1 MRVEG
6 LTVALRP
13 RSAWEATDL
22 GVALVRRHAATIW
35 AAWVLTTLP
44 VLLLLCVAGALL
56 DMVWLAGLLLW
67 WLKPVFDRVPL
78 YILSR
83 AVFGAAPG
91 VAETVRAQRNWAWRP
106 MFAWLTW
113 RRLHPARSLL
123 LPVDLLEGLS
133 GSRRSERVRVLQ
145 RSSSGT
151 SFLTLLVAVHME
163 AMLSL
168 SIVALVM
175 MFVPVEF
182 LSAAAKA
189 VWEDILTD
197 MPLWAQLLQQLIY
210 WLAMSVIE
218 PFYVGAGF
226 GLYLNRRTQ
235 LEAWDVEL
243 AFRRLAA
250 RLGGGAA
257 AVLLTAGLGLGV
269 LTAPPVAA
277 ASIPLQS
284 AALAAVSSAGDDAKE
299 TAAGSTGADK
309 ADTAKATTNPAA
321 DKVGG
326 QAADTVAE
334 DTAGAPADGLQR
346 IFAGQHYDGDAKFRE
361 AVEQAYRDPDL
372 SPRTTVQVWERIV
385 PVKADP
391 TLPNARFAGTWME
404 SVARLFAFLAENIL
418 WVLAAILIVILARYH
433 RLWLSWVSDR
443 FDAPPPPDPLQI
455 HDIAVSEALP
465 DDLPGA
471 VRALWRQGQQRAALA
486 LFYRAAVK
494 RLDQNLGAPLP
505 PGATE
510 AECLRRARRLGEHA
524 YGQLFQRIVRCWQ
537 AAAYARRLPPATELE
552 TLLTDWSAPQGGAA

>member
-22 GVALVRRHAATIW
+22 GIALVRRHAATIW

-44 VLLLLCVAGALL
+44 VLLVLGLAGALL
-56 DMVWLAGLLLW
+56 DMVWLVGLLLW

-83 AVFGAAPG
+83 AVFGAAPSVG
-91 VAETVRAQRNWAWRP
+91 ETVRAQFRWGWRK

-123 LPVDLLEGLS
+123 LPVDLLEGLT
-133 GSRRSERVRVLQ
+133 GPRRSERVRVLQ
-145 RSSSGT
+145 RAASGT
-151 SFLTLLVAVHME
+151 SSLTMLVAVNME
-163 AMLSL
+163 AMLTL
-168 SIVALVM
+168 SIVALVL
-175 MFVPVEF
+175 MFVPLEF
-182 LSAAAKA
+182 LSVAAKA
-189 VWEDILTD
+189 MWEDILSD
-197 MPLWAQLLQQLIY
+197 MPLWAQLAQQLIY

-257 AVLLTAGLGLGV
+257 ALLLAAGLGLFA
-269 LTAPPVAA
+269 LSARPAA
-277 ASIPLQS
+277 A
-284 AALAAVSSAGDDAKE
+284 ADDH
-299 TAAGSTGADK
+299 
-309 ADTAKATTNPAA
+309 
-321 DKVGG
+321 VGG
-326 QAADTVAE
+326 IAVVTLEE
-334 DTAGAPADGLQR
+334 DTAAAPAESLQR
-346 IFAGQHYDGDAKFRE
+346 VFAGQYYDGDAAFRG
-361 AVEQAYRDPDL
+361 AADKAYQDPDL
-372 SPRTTVQVWERIV
+372 SPKTTVHVWERIV
-385 PVKADP
+385 PEKP
-391 TLPNARFAGTWME
+391 SERPNRQLTGTWLE
-404 SVARLFAFLAENIL
+404 SVARVFAFLAENIL
-418 WVLAAILIVILARYH
+418 WVFAAILIVILARYH
-433 RLWLSWVSDR
+433 RVWLSWVSDR
-443 FDAPPPPDPLQI
+443 FDAPPEPDPLQI
-455 HDIAVSEALP
+455 HDIAVPDALP

-494 RLDQNLGAPLP
+494 RLDQNLGVPLP

-524 YGQLFQRIVRCWQ
+524 YGRLFQRIVRCWQ
-537 AAAYARRLPPATELE
+537 AAAYARRLPPAGELE
-552 TLLTDWSAPQGGAA
+552 TLLTEWSAPTGSAA

>member
-22 GVALVRRHAATIW
+22 GIALVRRHAATIW

-44 VLLLLCVAGALL
+44 VLVLLCIACALL
-56 DMVWLAGLLLW
+56 DVVWLVGLLLW
-67 WLKPVFDRVPL
+67 WWKPVFDRVPL

-91 VAETVRAQRNWAWRP
+91 VAETVRAQLNWGWRA

-133 GSRRSERVRVLQ
+133 GSRRGDRVRVLQ

-151 SFLTLLVAVHME
+151 SFMTMLVAVNME
-163 AMLSL
+163 AMLTL
-168 SIVALVM
+168 SIIALVL

-182 LSAAAKA
+182 LTVASKA
-189 VWEDILTD
+189 MWEDLFVD
-197 MPLWAQLLQQLIY
+197 PPLWARLAQQLIY

-257 AVLLTAGLGLGV
+257 AVLLTAGLGLFA
-269 LTAPPVAA
+269 LAAQPVAA
-277 ASIPLQS
+277 ASLPLPAS
-284 AALAAVSSAGDDAKE
+284 AIAAASLVADDAKE
-299 TAAGSTGADK
+299 AVVAEDK
-309 ADTAKATTNPAA
+309 DKPAA
-321 DKVGG
+321 AASSSTDKVSG
-326 QAADTVAE
+326 QAAETVAE
-334 DTAGAPADGLQR
+334 DTAGAPADSLQR
-346 IFAGQHYDGDAKFRE
+346 VFAGQHYDGDAKFRE
-361 AVEQAYRDPDL
+361 AVTQAYRDPDL
-372 SPRTTVQVWERIV
+372 SPKTTVHVWERIV
-385 PVKADP
+385 PAKPGDT
-391 TLPNARFAGTWME
+391 TLPNARFAGTWLE
-404 SVARLFAFLAENIL
+404 SVARVFAFLAENIL
-418 WVLAAILIVILARYH
+418 WVLAAFLIVILVRYH
-433 RLWLSWVSDR
+433 RVWLSWVSDR

-455 HDIAVSEALP
+455 HDIAVPDALP

-471 VRALWRQGQQRAALA
+471 VRTLWRQGQQRAALA

-510 AECLRRARRLGEHA
+510 AECLRRARRLGEHT

-552 TLLTDWSAPQGGAA
+552 TLLTDWSAPQGEAA